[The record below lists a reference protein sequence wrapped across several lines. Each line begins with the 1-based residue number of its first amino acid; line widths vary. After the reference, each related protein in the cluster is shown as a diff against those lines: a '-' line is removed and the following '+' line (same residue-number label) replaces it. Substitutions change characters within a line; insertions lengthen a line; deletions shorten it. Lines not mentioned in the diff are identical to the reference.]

1 MRIPSLYH
9 AHVFAFLSRKEGPER
24 PPNGAPGRLGN
35 VKSPKLLGAMLRL
48 VSLVLIVTALFLLGA
63 DMITSLDR
71 GGQLTVRSLGQV
83 WALVSPESL
92 GRAHHWL
99 DTHGGAGALNSL
111 LTLPGWGVTGVLGV
125 LFAFLFGRKAS

>member
-92 GRAHHWL
+92 GRARIIGLIHMAARARSIRCLHCP
-99 DTHGGAGALNSL
+99 AG
-111 LTLPGWGVTGVLGV
+111 V
-125 LFAFLFGRKAS
+125 